1 MQEYYSAT
9 MKYSSENGKTPD
21 VHGSRNIVSVKNGQG
36 FKQVETLNKNGEV
49 VQSNKQT
56 LSKNEIHAVMK
67 GAFVPGFWSNCTKPV
82 KKNTKRGKRSLAS
95 SSTKK
100 SSKK

>member
-1 MQEYYSAT
+1 MQEYYSVT

-36 FKQVETLNKNGEV
+36 FKQVETLNKNGEIV
-49 VQSNKQT
+49 NSNKQT

-67 GAFVPGFWSNCTKPV
+67 GAFVPGFWSNCTKPA
-82 KKNTKRGKRSLAS
+82 KKNTKRRTRSLAS